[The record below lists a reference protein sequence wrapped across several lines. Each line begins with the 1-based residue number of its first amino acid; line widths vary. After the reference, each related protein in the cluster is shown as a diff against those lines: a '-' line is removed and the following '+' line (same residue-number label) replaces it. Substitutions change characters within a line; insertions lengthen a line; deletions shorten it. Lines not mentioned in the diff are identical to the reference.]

1 LNLILSN
8 KSKDSCSKSSPHLIS
23 ETLLE
28 ELYGCIKEIEIVQRE
43 KEAQQKKESGR
54 PDYSWLM
61 NESVRQYKISPLL
74 KLELE
79 ELCSQIDLDG
89 APSVIRDF
97 RRVVSQET
105 PLEKIPECFKAV
117 IKRQLIIQNLKAEPR
132 DERKPNKN
140 SRNPEGF
147 FTRRLEVPHLRE
159 KNLEAWG
166 AVSSHVTEARV
177 NSAPASSWRFLRQSR
192 VQPTNSFDNE
202 VEVVKSSKNEETRR
216 ANSVPTITTVV

>member
-1 LNLILSN
+1 VF
-8 KSKDSCSKSSPHLIS
+8 KERRKHSK
-23 ETLLE
+23 
-28 ELYGCIKEIEIVQRE
+28 
-43 KEAQQKKESGR
+43 KKESGR

-192 VQPTNSFDNE
+192 VQPTNSFNNE